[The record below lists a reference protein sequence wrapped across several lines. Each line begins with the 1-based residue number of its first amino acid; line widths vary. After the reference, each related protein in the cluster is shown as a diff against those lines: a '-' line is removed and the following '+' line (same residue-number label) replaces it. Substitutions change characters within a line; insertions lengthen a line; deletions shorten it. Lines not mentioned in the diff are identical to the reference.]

1 MSCGPFTFAAFDLIK
16 KDLQE
21 DFDSSILSYF
31 FLQSNHSS
39 SAREDHDLGK
49 QCNVDKNY
57 FQLTTGN
64 AEVINLL

>member
-1 MSCGPFTFAAFDLIK
+1 MKMSCGPFTFAAFDLIK

-31 FLQSNHSS
+31 LQSNHSS

-57 FQLTTGN
+57 F
-64 AEVINLL
+64 